1 MKKLQKEIIDKFLC
15 GRASKA
21 EIRQIAEYIY
31 SEKANNDLD
40 EIIKNEFESK
50 SKQQSSFDP
59 KTSIQSILNIINVE
73 DQPKPYKSKANILIK
88 IAAAISFLLVASIT
102 IISYLSSNE
111 NRLLETKQSYASEI
125 KSTSNGQKLQF
136 KLPDGSMVYLNSA
149 SSVDYLAD
157 FADGQRIV
165 SLNGEAYFDVV
176 SDSLN
181 PFIVQIEE
189 VEVQVLGTKFN
200 VNNYNENASVA
211 LLEGNVILKHP
222 KGNRVDM
229 SPGEV
234 ISADASGIYKSSQDI
249 NQVTGWKDGW
259 LYFEGDNLEEIK
271 VKLEKWYGIPIEV
284 SGEIKEEYHYTGK
297 FRNKSLEEVLNGI
310 SFVMMFDF
318 QIINNNVKII
328 L

>member
-1 MKKLQKEIIDKFLC
+1 MGKLHKEIINKFLR
-15 GRASKA
+15 GRASNV

-31 SEKANNDLD
+31 SEEANNDLD
-40 EIIKNEFESK
+40 EIMKNEFENNSNL
-50 SKQQSSFDP
+50 QSFDP
-59 KTSIQSILNIINVE
+59 ETSLQSILKKIITE
-73 DQPKPYKSKANILIK
+73 DQPKPYKSKASSFIK
-88 IAAAISFLLVASIT
+88 IAAAISFLLVVSIT
-102 IISYLSSNE
+102 VLSYLSSN
-111 NRLLETKQSYASEI
+111 NDGLLETKQSYATEI
-125 KSTSNGQKLQF
+125 KSTNNGQKLQF

-149 SSVDYLAD
+149 SSIDYLTD
-157 FADGQRIV
+157 FADGNRIV
-165 SLNGEAYFDVV
+165 SLNGEAYFEVV

-189 VEVQVLGTKFN
+189 VEVQVFGTKFN
-200 VNNYNENASVA
+200 VNNHNGYASVA
-211 LLEGNVILKHP
+211 LLEGNVVLKHP

-234 ISADASGIYKSSQDI
+234 MQANNSGISKSSQDI

-259 LYFEGDNLEEIK
+259 LYFEGDNLEEIQM
-271 VKLEKWYGIPIEV
+271 KLEKWYGTPVEV
-284 SGEIKEEYHYTGK
+284 SGKNIEKYHYTGK

-318 QIINNNVKII
+318 QIINDKVKII